1 MVLNCFISMLFY
13 RRMDN
18 LVLEER
24 LLGSEAEEQPNLKRR
39 IWVES
44 KLIWK
49 IALPSMLAR
58 VTSFGMIVVT
68 QAFLGHI
75 DELELAA
82 FALVQSLVLRFV
94 NGILVCYYYLL
105 RFLKAKLYFYLQILR
120 IVSFDF
126 LGLVGTMFIYS
137 LSFPYLQLQE
147 LVITQK
153 QKKTF
158 QNSYLSNSYF
168 ERRKP
173 HKDTNCTLLFCL
185 LE

>member
-1 MVLNCFISMLFY
+1 MLFY

-44 KLIWK
+44 KLIWR

-137 LSFPYLQLQE
+137 LSFQYLQLQE

-153 QKKTF
+153 KKKKTPRILTCPILTLKEESHTKTQTALYYF
-158 QNSYLSNSYF
+158 VYLNNSLVI
-168 ERRKP
+168 
-173 HKDTNCTLLFCL
+173 L
-185 LE
+185 